1 MGRLLDGE
9 HSARE
14 VAARTGYLAGNGV
27 PMILVLLALACTP
40 DNGNP
45 TRSGSP
51 RETEETPLDDTATGD
66 TGGGGGGGTSDVAAW
81 ADDFAEVL
89 CERFFECSGSEA
101 VQQLG
106 YETVEECTAAF
117 QEQFA
122 ASLSEATCPEF
133 DPEAAAACI
142 DTYAESSCADLAGG
156 DPAVCNRVCG

>member
-1 MGRLLDGE
+1 
-9 HSARE
+9 
-14 VAARTGYLAGNGV
+14 
-27 PMILVLLALACTP
+27 MILVLLALACTP

-66 TGGGGGGGTSDVAAW
+66 TGGGGGTSDVAAW

-142 DTYAESSCADLAGG
+142 DTYTESSCADLAAG

>member
-1 MGRLLDGE
+1 MTRTLFLL
-9 HSARE
+9 S
-14 VAARTGYLAGNGV
+14 L
-27 PMILVLLALACTP
+27 MACTP
-40 DNGNP
+40 ANGNA

-51 RETEETPLDDTATGD
+51 RPTDDAPLDDTGTD
-66 TGGGGGGGTSDVAAW
+66 TGGGGGGGTSEVAAW

-106 YETVEECTAAF
+106 YETVEECAAAF

-122 ASLSEATCPEF
+122 ASLNEATCPDF
-133 DPEAAAACI
+133 DAEAAAQCLA
-142 DTYAESSCADLAGG
+142 TYDSMACADLATG